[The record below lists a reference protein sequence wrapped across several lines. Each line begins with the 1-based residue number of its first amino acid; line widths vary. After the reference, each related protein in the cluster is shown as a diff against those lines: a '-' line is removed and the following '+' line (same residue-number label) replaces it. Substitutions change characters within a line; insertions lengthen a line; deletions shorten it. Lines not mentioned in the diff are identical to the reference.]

1 MGVTWIL
8 AAAMGVRSTPRRCR
22 RATYAAYSGAMARII
37 LFVIAAVVGLVLL
50 WVLFW
55 NFLHLLILGFWLLLV
70 VLLGFGLFRVGRW
83 SASKRKRA

>member
-1 MGVTWIL
+1 MDTGSRNARQIHPRGD
-8 AAAMGVRSTPRRCR
+8 AAPAAC
-22 RATYAAYSGAMARII
+22 AAYSGAMARII
-37 LFVIAAVVGLVLL
+37 LFVVAAAVVLVLL

-55 NFLHLLILGFWLLLV
+55 NFLHLLILGFGLLLV